1 MQTGKLNKRIQ
12 VLRPPFAGDQDE
24 AGQPLNEYQ
33 PVARL
38 WASIEPLRGR
48 ELFAAQQANAETT
61 VRIRLRYHA
70 EIDRTMIVRYGA
82 SEFEVLYTIN
92 PEFGNKEL
100 QLMCKERQ

>member
-1 MQTGKLNKRIQ
+1 MQTGRLNKRVQI
-12 VLRPPFAGDQDE
+12 LRPPGEGEQDE
-24 AGQPLNEYQ
+24 AGQPVDDYQ

-61 VRIRLRYHA
+61 VRIRLRYRA
-70 EIDRTMIVRYGA
+70 EIDRTMIVRHGVN
-82 SEFEVLYTIN
+82 EFEILYTIN
-92 PEFGNKEL
+92 PDFGNEEL